1 MKNISLKLTK
11 YIAISACMICLSFIL
26 NRFLSFSTNWF
37 RIGLSSVPI
46 VFTGLILG
54 PIWGG
59 IVGACS
65 DLVSAFLV
73 PQGAYFPGYTLD
85 SALLGI
91 LPFLTMKLFKGRN
104 KLQTLI
110 YFLLTCVI
118 LVFVSLFCT
127 YYSTFKK
134 QELSLAFRISIPFL
148 FLIYFIVIY
157 FIHLFLFNKQDK
169 FKRINRED
177 NLYSLSD
184 LYLCTMVNHIII
196 SLCLLPSWNL
206 IVANVGFLITSF
218 TSNVVYLVSGIVKPL
233 ILYFII
239 NPVIKSRVLNFIN
252 K

>member
-46 VFTGLILG
+46 VFTSLVLG

-59 IVGACS
+59 IVGACA
-65 DLVSAFLV
+65 DLVSAFLM

-91 LPFLTMKLFKGRN
+91 LPFITMKLLKGRN
-104 KLQTLI
+104 KIQTI
-110 YFLLTCVI
+110 GYIFFTCII
-118 LVFVSLFCT
+118 LVFVSLFCIN
-127 YYSTFKK
+127 YSSFKK
-134 QELSLAFRISIPFL
+134 QELSTAFRITIPFL
-148 FLIYFIVIY
+148 FLIYYVVIY
-157 FIHLFLFNKQDK
+157 FIHLFLYKKQDK
-169 FKRINRED
+169 FKRIERED

-184 LYLCTMVNHIII
+184 LYLCTMVNHIVV
-196 SLCLLPSWNL
+196 SLCLLPCWNL
-206 IVANVGFLITSF
+206 MVANVSFLITSF
-218 TSNVVYLVSGIVKPL
+218 TSSVVYLVSGIVKPL